1 MGISVSQGLFD
12 LLGLEIVRGRS
23 FEPQDGPDSP
33 PVTVIS
39 QELAHRYWPDEDP
52 VGTRIQVAGDST
64 WLEIVGIVGD
74 VRNASDSQRPALNL
88 YLPYSQDSRRSMYLI
103 SRNGA
108 DPGDVGGAIREAVWS
123 VDADQP
129 VDAVRTAGQIQ
140 REVRASRTAV
150 LILFVTFAVF
160 ALFMAAIGVYG
171 VMAYAVSQRRNEI
184 GLRMALGAEGGTVRW
199 MVVAQGI
206 RMVVLGM
213 VIGLAAAFAM
223 SRLLGN
229 LVFGISTSDP
239 VTFVGVPAVLA
250 VVALTANL
258 VPAVRATRLDPA
270 KTLRAD

>member
-1 MGISVSQGLFD
+1 
-12 LLGLEIVRGRS
+12 
-23 FEPQDGPDSP
+23 
-33 PVTVIS
+33 
-39 QELAHRYWPDEDP
+39 
-52 VGTRIQVAGDST
+52 
-64 WLEIVGIVGD
+64 
-74 VRNASDSQRPALNL
+74 
-88 YLPYSQDSRRSMYLI
+88 
-103 SRNGA
+103 
-108 DPGDVGGAIREAVWS
+108 VWS